1 MLTVSCSRLPLEPRR
16 RVAIGR
22 PRWITDLTAR
32 PLICV
37 PRVRTKI
44 THRIHGTQIKR
55 HEKTRR
61 PKACGYGKA
70 ARRRLLLT
78 LCKRYYVIV
87 LILLKKS
94 NYVEFYVIRYC
105 VLRVHKTQYLVTAT
119 WAAVCQKV
127 RSSSPSQAMISF
139 AGELARSV
147 FSNAHS
153 SELFAE

>member
-1 MLTVSCSRLPLEPRR
+1 MLTSGCSRLPLEPRR

-37 PRVRTKI
+37 PRVMTKI

-61 PKACGYGKA
+61 PKACGYEKA

-94 NYVEFYVIRYC
+94 NYVEFYVIRYR
-105 VLRVHKTQYLVTAT
+105 VLSICGNCSLSNTSDLSTKYEERSYSARPTFDWLSMTA
-119 WAAVCQKV
+119 
-127 RSSSPSQAMISF
+127 I
-139 AGELARSV
+139 ARS
-147 FSNAHS
+147 FRC
-153 SELFAE
+153 